1 MEKSSEEYFM
11 SQDPQQLPPI
21 FGPIDVSAE
30 NNPPSAEPNTVGNDN
45 QLAAILVQLLEKINE
60 QNELLEKLVKQNVSQ
75 QDQRSGELDQW
86 KEANPE
92 LARNCRYAAE
102 TLSRAQTEFLEQL
115 TTDVC
120 DSDEAL
126 LDSNFMLGEFV
137 DRYGPR
143 LAHLNGVLQVLS
155 QLSSSAASD

>member
-1 MEKSSEEYFM
+1 M

-21 FGPIDVSAE
+21 FDPIDVSAE
-30 NNPPSAEPNTVGNDN
+30 NNTPPADQKVDNSYN
-45 QLAAILVQLLEKINE
+45 QLAPILLQMLEKIDQ
-60 QNELLEKLVKQNVSQ
+60 QNTLLEKLLTQQASQ
-75 QDQRSGELDQW
+75 QNQRSGELDQW

-92 LARNCRYAAE
+92 LARNCRSAAE

-120 DSDEAL
+120 DSDETL

-155 QLSSSAASD
+155 QLSSSPAGE

>member
-1 MEKSSEEYFM
+1 M

-30 NNPPSAEPNTVGNDN
+30 SSPPAAGQKPAGDDS
-45 QLAAILVQLLEKINE
+45 QLAAILVQLLEKIDA
-60 QNELLEKLVKQNVSQ
+60 QNELLEKLVAQNISQ
-75 QDQRSGELDQW
+75 QNQRSGELDQW

-92 LARNCRYAAE
+92 LARNCRSAAE

-126 LDSNFMLGEFV
+126 LDSNFMLSEFV

-155 QLSSSAASD
+155 QLSSSPAHE

>member
-1 MEKSSEEYFM
+1 M

-21 FGPIDVSAE
+21 FDPIDVSAE
-30 NNPPSAEPNTVGNDN
+30 NSPADTGQKPVDTND
-45 QLAAILVQLLEKINE
+45 QLAPILLQLLEKMDQ
-60 QNELLEKLVKQNVSQ
+60 QNELLEKLVAQQASQ
-75 QDQRSGELDQW
+75 QNQRSGELDQW

-92 LARNCRYAAE
+92 LARNCRSAAE
-102 TLSRAQTEFLEQL
+102 TLSRAQTEFLEQM

-126 LDSNFMLGEFV
+126 LDSNFMLNEFV

-155 QLSSSAASD
+155 QLSSSPASE

>member
-1 MEKSSEEYFM
+1 M

-30 NNPPSAEPNTVGNDN
+30 SSTTEPVQIPADPGN
-45 QLAAILVQLLEKINE
+45 QLTAILQQISEKMDR
-60 QNELLEKLVKQNVSQ
+60 QNELLEQLVQ
-75 QDQRSGELDQW
+75 QEEPLDDPRSIELDRW
-86 KEANPE
+86 RKANPD
-92 LARNCRYAAE
+92 LAQSCRFAAE

-115 TTDVC
+115 TNDVC
-120 DSDEAL
+120 ESDDAL

-155 QLSSSAASD
+155 QLSSPSSSE

>member
-1 MEKSSEEYFM
+1 M

-21 FGPIDVSAE
+21 FDPIDVSAE
-30 NNPPSAEPNTVGNDN
+30 NKTPPADQKVDNSYN
-45 QLAAILVQLLEKINE
+45 QLAPILLQMLEKIDQ
-60 QNELLEKLVKQNVSQ
+60 QNALLEKLLTQQASQ
-75 QDQRSGELDQW
+75 QNQRSGELDQW

-92 LARNCRYAAE
+92 LARNCRSAAE

-120 DSDEAL
+120 DSDETL

-155 QLSSSAASD
+155 QLSSSPAGE

>member
-1 MEKSSEEYFM
+1 M

-30 NNPPSAEPNTVGNDN
+30 NSPADIGQKPVDTNN
-45 QLAAILVQLLEKINE
+45 QLAPILLQLLEKMDQ
-60 QNELLEKLVKQNVSQ
+60 QNELLEKLVAQYAIQQN
-75 QDQRSGELDQW
+75 QRSGELDQW

-92 LARNCRYAAE
+92 LARNCRSAAE

-120 DSDEAL
+120 DSDETL

-155 QLSSSAASD
+155 QLSSSPASE

>member
-1 MEKSSEEYFM
+1 M

-21 FGPIDVSAE
+21 FDPIDVSAE
-30 NNPPSAEPNTVGNDN
+30 NNTPPADQKVDNSYN
-45 QLAAILVQLLEKINE
+45 QLAPILLQMLEKIDQ
-60 QNELLEKLVKQNVSQ
+60 QNTLLEKLLSQ
-75 QDQRSGELDQW
+75 QASQQNQRSGELDQW

-92 LARNCRYAAE
+92 LARNCRSAAE

-120 DSDEAL
+120 DSDETL

-155 QLSSSAASD
+155 QLSSSPAGE

>member
-1 MEKSSEEYFM
+1 M

-30 NNPPSAEPNTVGNDN
+30 SSTTDPVQNRVNPDNPLTV
-45 QLAAILVQLLEKINE
+45 ILEQISEKMDR
-60 QNELLEKLVKQNVSQ
+60 QNELLEQLVQ
-75 QDQRSGELDQW
+75 QAEPLDDPRSIELDRW
-86 KEANPE
+86 RKANPD
-92 LARNCRYAAE
+92 LAKSCRFAAE

-115 TTDVC
+115 TNDVC
-120 DSDEAL
+120 ESEDAL
-126 LDSNFMLGEFV
+126 LDSNFMLNEFV

-155 QLSSSAASD
+155 QLSSPSSSE

>member
-1 MEKSSEEYFM
+1 MHPFARVKS
-11 SQDPQQLPPI
+11 QLDFLHPRNQANKTPPA
-21 FGPIDVSAE
+21 DQKVDNSY
-30 NNPPSAEPNTVGNDN
+30 N
-45 QLAAILVQLLEKINE
+45 QLAPILLQMLEKIDQ
-60 QNELLEKLVKQNVSQ
+60 QNTLLEKLLTQQASQ
-75 QDQRSGELDQW
+75 QNQRSGELDQW

-92 LARNCRYAAE
+92 LARNCRSAAE

-120 DSDEAL
+120 DSDETL

-155 QLSSSAASD
+155 QLSSSPAGE

>member
-1 MEKSSEEYFM
+1 M

-21 FGPIDVSAE
+21 FDPIDVSAE
-30 NNPPSAEPNTVGNDN
+30 NKTPPADQKVDNSYN
-45 QLAAILVQLLEKINE
+45 QLAPILLQLLEKIDQ
-60 QNELLEKLVKQNVSQ
+60 QNTLLEELLKQQASQ
-75 QDQRSGELDQW
+75 QNQRSGELDQW
-86 KEANPE
+86 REANPE
-92 LARNCRYAAE
+92 LARNCRSAAE

-120 DSDEAL
+120 DSDETL

-155 QLSSSAASD
+155 QLSSSPARE

>member
-1 MEKSSEEYFM
+1 M
-11 SQDPQQLPPI
+11 SLSGGLIVPA
-21 FGPIDVSAE
+21 SAE
-30 NNPPSAEPNTVGNDN
+30 SSPPAAGQKTAGDDN
-45 QLAAILVQLLEKINE
+45 QLAAILVQLLEKMDA
-60 QNELLEKLVKQNVSQ
+60 QNELLEKLVSQNISQ
-75 QDQRSGELDQW
+75 QSQRSGELDQW

-92 LARNCRYAAE
+92 LARNCRSAAE

-126 LDSNFMLGEFV
+126 LDSNFMLSEFV

-155 QLSSSAASD
+155 QLSSSPARE

>member
-1 MEKSSEEYFM
+1 M

-30 NNPPSAEPNTVGNDN
+30 SSTTDPVQNRVNPDNPLTV
-45 QLAAILVQLLEKINE
+45 ILEQISEKMDR
-60 QNELLEKLVKQNVSQ
+60 QNELLEQLVQ
-75 QDQRSGELDQW
+75 QEEPLDDPRSIELDRW
-86 KEANPE
+86 RKANPD
-92 LARNCRYAAE
+92 LAQSCRFAAE

-115 TTDVC
+115 TNDVC
-120 DSDEAL
+120 ESDDAL

-155 QLSSSAASD
+155 QLSSPSSSE

>member
-1 MEKSSEEYFM
+1 M

-21 FGPIDVSAE
+21 FDPIDVSAE
-30 NNPPSAEPNTVGNDN
+30 NKTPPADQKVDNSYN
-45 QLAAILVQLLEKINE
+45 QLAPILLQMLEKIDQ
-60 QNELLEKLVKQNVSQ
+60 QNTLLEKLLTQQASQ
-75 QDQRSGELDQW
+75 QNQRSGELDQW
-86 KEANPE
+86 KEANPD
-92 LARNCRYAAE
+92 LARNCRSAAE

-120 DSDEAL
+120 DSDETL
-126 LDSNFMLGEFV
+126 LESNFMLGEFV

-155 QLSSSAASD
+155 QLSSSPAGE

>member
-1 MEKSSEEYFM
+1 M

-21 FGPIDVSAE
+21 FDPIDVSAE
-30 NNPPSAEPNTVGNDN
+30 NNTPPADQKTDDSYN
-45 QLAAILVQLLEKINE
+45 QLAPILLQLLEKIDQ
-60 QNELLEKLVKQNVSQ
+60 QNTLLEELLKQQASQ
-75 QDQRSGELDQW
+75 QNQRSGELDQW
-86 KEANPE
+86 KEANPD
-92 LARNCRYAAE
+92 LARNCRSAAE

-120 DSDEAL
+120 DSDETL

-155 QLSSSAASD
+155 QLSSSPARE

>member
-1 MEKSSEEYFM
+1 M

-21 FGPIDVSAE
+21 FDPIDVSAE
-30 NNPPSAEPNTVGNDN
+30 NNTPPADQKVDNSYN
-45 QLAAILVQLLEKINE
+45 QLAPILLQMLEKIDQ
-60 QNELLEKLVKQNVSQ
+60 QNTLLEKLLTQQASQ
-75 QDQRSGELDQW
+75 QNQRSGELDQW

-92 LARNCRYAAE
+92 LARNCRSAAE

-126 LDSNFMLGEFV
+126 LDSNFMLSEFV

-155 QLSSSAASD
+155 QLSSSPAHE

>member
-1 MEKSSEEYFM
+1 M

-30 NNPPSAEPNTVGNDN
+30 SSTTDPVQNRVNPDNPLTV
-45 QLAAILVQLLEKINE
+45 ILEQISEKMDR
-60 QNELLEKLVKQNVSQ
+60 QNELLEQLVQ
-75 QDQRSGELDQW
+75 QAEPLDDPRSIELDRW
-86 KEANPE
+86 KKANPD
-92 LARNCRYAAE
+92 LAQSCRFAAE

-115 TTDVC
+115 TNDVC
-120 DSDEAL
+120 ESDDAL
-126 LDSNFMLGEFV
+126 LDSNFMLNEFV

-155 QLSSSAASD
+155 QLSSPSSSE

>member
-1 MEKSSEEYFM
+1 M

-30 NNPPSAEPNTVGNDN
+30 SSTTEPVQIPADPGN
-45 QLAAILVQLLEKINE
+45 QLTAILQQISEKMDR
-60 QNELLEKLVKQNVSQ
+60 QNELLEQLVQ
-75 QDQRSGELDQW
+75 QEEPLDDPRSIELDRW
-86 KEANPE
+86 RKANPD
-92 LARNCRYAAE
+92 LAQSCRFAAE

-115 TTDVC
+115 TNDVC
-120 DSDEAL
+120 ESDDAL

-155 QLSSSAASD
+155 QLSSPPSSE

>member
-1 MEKSSEEYFM
+1 M

-21 FGPIDVSAE
+21 FDPIDVSAE
-30 NNPPSAEPNTVGNDN
+30 NNTPPADQKVDN
-45 QLAAILVQLLEKINE
+45 SYSQLAPILLQMLEKIDQ
-60 QNELLEKLVKQNVSQ
+60 QNTLLEKLLTQQASQ
-75 QDQRSGELDQW
+75 QNQRSGELDQW

-92 LARNCRYAAE
+92 LARNCRSAAE

-120 DSDEAL
+120 DSDETL

-155 QLSSSAASD
+155 QLSSSPAGE

>member
-1 MEKSSEEYFM
+1 M

-21 FGPIDVSAE
+21 FDPIDVSAE
-30 NNPPSAEPNTVGNDN
+30 NKTPPADQKVDNSYN
-45 QLAAILVQLLEKINE
+45 QLAPILLQMLEKIDQ
-60 QNELLEKLVKQNVSQ
+60 QNTLLEKLLTQQASQ
-75 QDQRSGELDQW
+75 QNQRSGELDQW

-92 LARNCRYAAE
+92 LARNCRSAAE

-120 DSDEAL
+120 DSDETL
-126 LDSNFMLGEFV
+126 LESNFMLGEFV

-155 QLSSSAASD
+155 QLSSSPAGE

>member
-1 MEKSSEEYFM
+1 M

-21 FGPIDVSAE
+21 FDPIDVSAE
-30 NNPPSAEPNTVGNDN
+30 NKTPPADQKVDNSYN
-45 QLAAILVQLLEKINE
+45 QLAPILLQMLEKIDQ
-60 QNELLEKLVKQNVSQ
+60 QNTLLEKLLKQQASQ

-92 LARNCRYAAE
+92 LARNCRSAAE

-120 DSDEAL
+120 DSDETL

-155 QLSSSAASD
+155 QLSSSPAGE

>member
-1 MEKSSEEYFM
+1 M

-21 FGPIDVSAE
+21 FDPIDVSAE
-30 NNPPSAEPNTVGNDN
+30 NNTPPADQKVDNSYN
-45 QLAAILVQLLEKINE
+45 QLAPILLQMLEKIDQ
-60 QNELLEKLVKQNVSQ
+60 QNTLLEKLLSQ
-75 QDQRSGELDQW
+75 QASQQNQRSGELDQW
-86 KEANPE
+86 KEANPD
-92 LARNCRYAAE
+92 LARNCRSAAE

-120 DSDEAL
+120 DSDETL

-155 QLSSSAASD
+155 QLSSSPAGE

>member
-1 MEKSSEEYFM
+1 M

-21 FGPIDVSAE
+21 FDPIDVSAE
-30 NNPPSAEPNTVGNDN
+30 NNTPPADQKVDNSYN
-45 QLAAILVQLLEKINE
+45 QLAPILLQMLEKIDQ
-60 QNELLEKLVKQNVSQ
+60 QNTLLEKLLTQQASQ
-75 QDQRSGELDQW
+75 QNQRSGELDQW
-86 KEANPE
+86 KEANPD
-92 LARNCRYAAE
+92 LARNCRSAAE

-120 DSDEAL
+120 DSDETL

-155 QLSSSAASD
+155 QLSSSPAGE

>member
-1 MEKSSEEYFM
+1 M

-30 NNPPSAEPNTVGNDN
+30 SSTTDPVQNPADSDN
-45 QLAAILVQLLEKINE
+45 QLTAILQQISEKMDR
-60 QNELLEKLVKQNVSQ
+60 QNELLEQLVQ
-75 QDQRSGELDQW
+75 QEEPLDDPRSIELDRW
-86 KEANPE
+86 KKANPD
-92 LARNCRYAAE
+92 LAQSCRFAAE

-115 TTDVC
+115 TNDVC
-120 DSDEAL
+120 ESDDAL

-155 QLSSSAASD
+155 QLSSQPSSE

>member
-1 MEKSSEEYFM
+1 M

-21 FGPIDVSAE
+21 FDPIDVSAE
-30 NNPPSAEPNTVGNDN
+30 NKTPPADQKVDNSYN
-45 QLAAILVQLLEKINE
+45 QLAPILLQMLEKIDQ
-60 QNELLEKLVKQNVSQ
+60 QNTLLEKLLKQQASQ
-75 QDQRSGELDQW
+75 QDHRSGELDQW

-92 LARNCRYAAE
+92 LARNCRSAAE
-102 TLSRAQTEFLEQL
+102 TLSRAQTEFLDQL

-120 DSDEAL
+120 DSDETL

-155 QLSSSAASD
+155 QLSSSPASE

>member
-1 MEKSSEEYFM
+1 M

-30 NNPPSAEPNTVGNDN
+30 SSTTELVQIPADPGN
-45 QLAAILVQLLEKINE
+45 QLTAILQQISEKMDR
-60 QNELLEKLVKQNVSQ
+60 QNELLEQLVQ
-75 QDQRSGELDQW
+75 QEEPLDDPRSIELDRW
-86 KEANPE
+86 RKANPD
-92 LARNCRYAAE
+92 LAQSCRFAAE

-115 TTDVC
+115 TNEVC
-120 DSDEAL
+120 ESDDAL

-155 QLSSSAASD
+155 QLSSPPSSE

>member
-1 MEKSSEEYFM
+1 M

-30 NNPPSAEPNTVGNDN
+30 SSTTEPVQIPADPGN
-45 QLAAILVQLLEKINE
+45 QLTAILQQISEKMDR
-60 QNELLEKLVKQNVSQ
+60 QNELLEQLVQ
-75 QDQRSGELDQW
+75 QEEPLDDPRSIELDRW
-86 KEANPE
+86 RKA
-92 LARNCRYAAE
+92 AHSCRFAAE

-115 TTDVC
+115 TNEVC
-120 DSDEAL
+120 ESDDAL

-155 QLSSSAASD
+155 QLSSPPSSE

>member
-1 MEKSSEEYFM
+1 MEAIKEEHRM

-21 FGPIDVSAE
+21 FDPIDVSAE
-30 NNPPSAEPNTVGNDN
+30 SSPADAGQKPVDTDN
-45 QLAAILVQLLEKINE
+45 QLAPILLQLLEKMDQ
-60 QNELLEKLVKQNVSQ
+60 QNELLEKLVTQYATQQN
-75 QDQRSGELDQW
+75 QRSGELEQW

-92 LARNCRYAAE
+92 LARNCRIAAE

-120 DSDEAL
+120 DSDETL

-155 QLSSSAASD
+155 QLSSSPASK

>member
-1 MEKSSEEYFM
+1 M

-21 FGPIDVSAE
+21 FDPIDVSAE
-30 NNPPSAEPNTVGNDN
+30 NKTPPADQKVDNSYN
-45 QLAAILVQLLEKINE
+45 QLAPILLQMLEKIDQ
-60 QNELLEKLVKQNVSQ
+60 QNTLLEKLLTQQASQ
-75 QDQRSGELDQW
+75 QNQRSGELDQW

-92 LARNCRYAAE
+92 LARNCRSAAE

-120 DSDEAL
+120 DSDETL

-155 QLSSSAASD
+155 QLSSSPAGE

>member
-1 MEKSSEEYFM
+1 M

-21 FGPIDVSAE
+21 FDPIDVSAE
-30 NNPPSAEPNTVGNDN
+30 NKTPPADQKVDNSYN
-45 QLAAILVQLLEKINE
+45 QLAPILLQMLEKIDQ
-60 QNELLEKLVKQNVSQ
+60 QNTLLEKLLSQ
-75 QDQRSGELDQW
+75 QASQQNQRSGELDQW

-92 LARNCRYAAE
+92 LARNCRSAAE

-120 DSDEAL
+120 DSDETL

-155 QLSSSAASD
+155 QLSSSPAGE

>member
-1 MEKSSEEYFM
+1 M

-30 NNPPSAEPNTVGNDN
+30 NNPPTSGRNPVDNDDK
-45 QLAAILVQLLEKINE
+45 LAAILVQLLEKIDE
-60 QNELLEKLVKQNVSQ
+60 QNELLEKLVKQNTSQ
-75 QDQRSGELDQW
+75 QNQRSGELDQW

-92 LARNCRYAAE
+92 LARNCRSAAE

-126 LDSNFMLGEFV
+126 LDSNFMLSEFV

-155 QLSSSAASD
+155 QLSSSSAGD

>member
-1 MEKSSEEYFM
+1 M

-21 FGPIDVSAE
+21 FDPIDVSAE
-30 NNPPSAEPNTVGNDN
+30 NKTPPADQKVDNSYN
-45 QLAAILVQLLEKINE
+45 QLAPILLQMLEKIDQ
-60 QNELLEKLVKQNVSQ
+60 QNTLLEKLLTQQASQ
-75 QDQRSGELDQW
+75 QNQRSGELDQW
-86 KEANPE
+86 KEANPD
-92 LARNCRYAAE
+92 LARNCRSAAE

-120 DSDEAL
+120 DSDETL

-155 QLSSSAASD
+155 QLSSSPAGE